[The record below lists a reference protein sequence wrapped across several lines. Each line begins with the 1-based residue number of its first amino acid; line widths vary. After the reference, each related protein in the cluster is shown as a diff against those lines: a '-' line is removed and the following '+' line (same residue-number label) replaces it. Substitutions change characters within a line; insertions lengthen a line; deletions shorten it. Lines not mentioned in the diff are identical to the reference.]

1 MASGLRLRQRSSP
14 DRTEVRDRQGRW
26 LATFTRGAQTVTLA
40 GPGRRFA
47 EGSAAVAHG
56 TWVRSYV
63 EPFAGQIRRDWLG
76 DALAANEKDV
86 PDILALALQYIGN
99 APPIVRQGRQIAGD
113 AGYGPLKG
121 GKRQEGADFN
131 DYLGITWKY
140 PGERVPI
147 DRPEAN
153 QFRCLDCSGYLRMI
167 FGYRH
172 SMAGA
177 GYPDRIGL
185 CHDTRADHARLP
197 RRAYQMYEGGPGVML
212 VPDNSIQVKDFS
224 RLATGDLVFFN
235 ADRTAPDGDRIDHVG
250 VYIGLDTAGRHR
262 FISSRKSTDGP
273 TLRDYGVTGGSVLD
287 GTGTYAKAFRAVRR
301 L

>member
-1 MASGLRLRQRSSP
+1 MADKLRLRRRSGP
-14 DRTEVRDRQGRW
+14 DRTEVRNKQGRW

-40 GPGRRFA
+40 GPSRRFA
-47 EGSAAVAHG
+47 EGLASVSHG

-63 EPFAGQIRRDWLG
+63 EPFAGQIRRDWLEH
-76 DALAANEKDV
+76 ALNANEKGT
-86 PDILALALQYIGN
+86 PDILALALQYIRN

-113 AGYGPLKG
+113 ASYGPLKG

-131 DYLGITWKY
+131 DYLGITWRY
-140 PGERVPI
+140 VGERVSI

-153 QFRCLDCSGYLRMI
+153 QFRCLDCSGYLRMV

-177 GYPDRIGL
+177 GYHDRIVL
-185 CHDTRADHARLP
+185 CHDSRSDHTRLP
-197 RRAYQMYEGGPGVML
+197 RRAYQMYEGGPGLML
-212 VPDNSIQVKDFS
+212 VPDNSIQVTDFS
-224 RLATGDLVFFN
+224 QLAIGDLVFFN
-235 ADRTAPDGDRIDHVG
+235 ADRKAPDGDRIDHVG
-250 VYIGLDTAGRHR
+250 MYIGRDTAERHR
-262 FISSRKSTDGP
+262 FISSRKRTDGP
-273 TLRDYGVTGGSVLD
+273 TMRAKGAKGGSVLD